1 MRKAPVPGGWCG
13 SSRPPVRRS
22 LRHAVALLL
31 VALLALPLLA
41 QQTERPEEL
50 RLAMSGAFQP
60 FSTTDDQ
67 GHLVGFD
74 ADIAR
79 EVAIRLDRE
88 PVLVQTDWAGIQAG
102 LQSGKF
108 DLICG
113 SMAITEPRLETMLFS
128 LPYYVSGAQVFA
140 RKGIESLDG
149 IRLGVTED
157 STYERFIDE
166 HPDQF
171 PDVTIVRYGSEAE
184 SVAALNTDKIDGFV
198 SDRIVGGFYVKRG
211 GAGNIVPFGDLL
223 YEEACGIA
231 ARQDSGK
238 LVHRVNAALFSMIQ
252 DGTYDEI
259 YRRWVGAPADLERLL
274 RSWAN
279 NEQIIPELG
288 ATANAQARK
297 EAPEFAESLAN
308 MVELLGK
315 GAVLTIIL
323 SVLTI
328 VISILTG
335 SLIGVGAVA
344 RAPWMSSI
352 SNGYIWVVRGTPLLV
367 QLFISYFG
375 IATLVNRT
383 AGFEL
388 MGAFGAALLA
398 LIVNTT
404 AYNAET
410 IRGGIIAVDAGQWDA
425 AASIGMNRK
434 LILRR
439 VILPQAFRDSLPSLG
454 NNLVVL
460 IKDTSLVGAITL
472 IELTYAAR
480 NVVFQTGKAFT
491 PFIVAGVF
499 YLLIISLVTIGV
511 RRWEKH
517 LHRSVRQSGG
527 SA

>member
-1 MRKAPVPGGWCG
+1 MHHTEHWASPA
-13 SSRPPVRRS
+13 
-22 LRHAVALLL
+22 LRFLGAIALSILFT
-31 VALLALPLLA
+31 VTLAA
-41 QQTERPEEL
+41 QPADGDEL

-60 FSTTDDQ
+60 FSATDDQ
-67 GHLVGFD
+67 GNLVGFD
-74 ADIAR
+74 ADVAR
-79 EVAIRLDRE
+79 EVALRLGSQ

-102 LQSGKF
+102 LQSRKY

-113 SMAITEPRLETMLFS
+113 SMAITEPRLETMHFS
-128 LPYYVSGAQVFA
+128 LPYYVSGAQIFA
-140 RKGIESLDG
+140 REGIDSLEG

-157 STYERFIDE
+157 STYERYIDE
-166 HPDQF
+166 HPEQF

-184 SVAALNTDKIDGFV
+184 SIAALNTDKIDGFI
-198 SDRIVGGFYVKRG
+198 SDRIVGGFYVQRSG
-211 GAGNIVPFGDLL
+211 RGNIVPFGDLL

-231 ARQDSGK
+231 ARKESGE
-238 LVHRVNAALFSMIQ
+238 LVHRVNTALFSMIQ
-252 DGTYDEI
+252 DGTYDRI
-259 YRRWVGAPADLERLL
+259 YRRWVGAPADTERLL
-274 RSWAN
+274 RSWARHQ
-279 NEQIIPELG
+279 EIIPDLEPTG
-288 ATANAQARK
+288 EVREPRSPA
-297 EAPEFAESLAN
+297 FAESIGN
-308 MVELLGK
+308 MIELLGK

-323 SVLTI
+323 SLLTI
-328 VISILTG
+328 VVSMVTG

-344 RAPWMSSI
+344 RGPVLRSI
-352 SNGYIWVVRGTPLLV
+352 SNGYVWIVRGTPLLV
-367 QLFISYFG
+367 QLFIAYFG
-375 IATLVNRT
+375 LATVVNRA

-410 IRGGIIAVDAGQWDA
+410 IRGGIMAVDTGQWDA
-425 AASIGMNRK
+425 AASIGMNRR

-439 VILPQAFRDSLPSLG
+439 IVLPQAFRSSLPSLG

-511 RRWEKH
+511 RRWERH
-517 LHRSVRQSGG
+517 LQRSVRESRRG
-527 SA
+527 A

>member
-1 MRKAPVPGGWCG
+1 
-13 SSRPPVRRS
+13 
-22 LRHAVALLL
+22 
-31 VALLALPLLA
+31 
-41 QQTERPEEL
+41 
-50 RLAMSGAFQP
+50 MSGAFQP

-67 GHLVGFD
+67 GNLVGFD

-79 EVAIRLDRE
+79 EVAIRLDRT

-102 LQSGKF
+102 LQGGKY

-113 SMAITEPRLETMLFS
+113 SMAITEPRLATMHFS
-128 LPYYVSGAQVFA
+128 LPYYVSGAQVFV
-140 RKGIESLDG
+140 RKGLESLDG
-149 IRLGVTED
+149 ARLGVTED
-157 STYERFIDE
+157 STYEHFIDE
-166 HPDQF
+166 HSEQF

-231 ARQDSGK
+231 ARKDSAE
-238 LVHRVNAALFSMIQ
+238 LVHRVNSALFSMIQ
-252 DGTYDEI
+252 DGTYAEI
-259 YRRWVGAPADLERLL
+259 YERWVGVPADIDRLL

-279 NEQIIPELG
+279 HQEIIPELEGRG
-288 ATANAQARK
+288 AS
-297 EAPEFAESLAN
+297 PERRSPQFAETIGN
-308 MVELLGK
+308 MVVLLGK

-323 SVLTI
+323 SLLTI
-328 VISILTG
+328 VISMATG
-335 SLIGVGAVA
+335 AMIGVGAVS
-344 RAPWMSSI
+344 RGWFVRSI
-352 SNGYIWVVRGTPLLV
+352 SSGYVWIVRGTPLLV
-367 QLFISYFG
+367 QLFISYFA
-375 IATLVNRT
+375 IATVVNRF

-398 LIVNTT
+398 LVVNTT

-410 IRGGIIAVDAGQWDA
+410 IRGGIMAVDTGQWDA
-425 AASIGMNRK
+425 ASSIGMNRK

-439 VILPQAFRDSLPSLG
+439 IILPQAFRNSLPSLG

-491 PFIVAGVF
+491 PFIVAAVF

-511 RRWEKH
+511 RRWERH
-517 LHRSVRQSGG
+517 HQRSVRESRRG
-527 SA
+527 A